1 MGYEYYGRDRKEMG
15 DRQYSKSVVDILM
28 IDEGGGTQKSECSNG
43 RPCFVLV

>member
-15 DRQYSKSVVDILM
+15 DILM